1 VGEYLGER
9 KTLVLA
15 RGPEHDDLFAT
26 ELVQDLP
33 ASATREAG
41 YGIGADDGD
50 ELYLAVVH
58 VGGDHPGDSVALG
71 ADREPVGGI
80 LDVAAR
86 VDIATPGQDRSTDP
100 KVAVRSIGFER
111 GHARSFDNI

>member
-1 VGEYLGER
+1 MGEYLGER

-15 RGPEHDDLFAT
+15 RGPEYDDLFAA

-33 ASATREAG
+33 AGPAGEAG
-41 YGIGADDGD
+41 GSVGAYDGD
-50 ELYLAVVH
+50 EPYLAVVH
-58 VGGDHPGDSVALG
+58 VGGDHPSDSVALG

-100 KVAVRSIGFER
+100 TVAVRSIGFER
-111 GHARSFDNI
+111 GHARSLDNI